1 MNSFGWCTV
10 ESDPAVFTEML
21 ENFGVSGV
29 VVNEVVSLEEGILKN
44 FGKIFGVILLFK
56 WKPHANQQLS
66 TWDNFESNS
75 LYFAKQVVNNACAT
89 QSILN
94 TILNFPNEIELG
106 KELSNFLEFT
116 SGLDP
121 EMRGEMVG
129 QSEVIRTVHN
139 SFARPA
145 TFAFEDIKGKEDDD
159 VYHFT
164 SFIFKN
170 GGIYELDG
178 LKPGPL
184 KICAATPDSWQSQM
198 IHTINGRMQEIS
210 ANDRNGAGQGIS
222 FSLLVVNEDKIPI
235 LQKRIDL
242 AMSEEKPCDD
252 LIAELEET
260 MAERERGKQENVRR
274 RHNYIPAVVE
284 LLRALAD
291 KGKLKGCL
299 EATVKHAQEQ
309 SRRSGKKKHV
319 EEF

>member
-1 MNSFGWCTV
+1 MSSFGWCTI
-10 ESDPAVFTEML
+10 ESDPAVFSEML

-29 VVNEVVSLEEGILKN
+29 VVNEIVCLEEGILKSL
-44 FGKIFGVILLFK
+44 GKIFGVILLFK
-56 WKPHANQQLS
+56 WKKTSATNPS
-66 TWDNFESNS
+66 VEDNFDSNT

-94 TILNFPNEIELG
+94 TILNFPKDIALG
-106 KELSNFLEFT
+106 DELSNFLEFT
-116 SGLDP
+116 ADLDP

-129 QSEVIRTVHN
+129 QSEMIRSVHN
-139 SFARPA
+139 SFSRPA
-145 TFAFEDIKGKEDDD
+145 AFAFEDHKGKDDD

-178 LKPGPL
+178 LKPGPV
-184 KICAATPDSWQSQM
+184 KICTATPDTWHSQM
-198 IHTINGRMQEIS
+198 IDTINGRMQEIS
-210 ANDRNGAGQGIS
+210 ASDKSGAGQGIS
-222 FSLLVVNEDKIPI
+222 FSLLAVNEDKIPVLERKI
-235 LQKRIDL
+235 AL
-242 AMSEEKPCDD
+242 AMSEEKPCDEMV
-252 LIAELEET
+252 AELEEI
-260 MAERERGKQENVRR
+260 MEQKEKGKQENIRR

-299 EATVKHAQEQ
+299 EATVKHAAEQ
-309 SRRSGKKKHV
+309 SKSSGKKSVV